1 MAKYLITGIA
11 GFIGS
16 SLARAL
22 VERGEQVR
30 GVDNYLTG
38 KAANLAGIEGQI
50 DFREADLR
58 DAAAMR
64 AACEGIDYILHIGA
78 LPSVPLSV
86 KNPEPSHRCNVDGT
100 FHVLEGARAAGV
112 KRIIYAASSS
122 AYGDQPV
129 LPSNE
134 SMRPMPI
141 SPYAVQKLAGEYYM
155 NSYWQVYGLETVSL
169 RYFNVFGPRQGAD
182 SPYSGVLAKF
192 IQQMLVGTRPTIF
205 GNGEQGRDFTYI
217 ENIVSANL
225 LACAAPAE
233 KVAGKVFNTACG
245 GQHTLK
251 EIYQLLAELTGF
263 DRPPLYAPPRT
274 GAHYDSFDCAE
285 PWARKTLMEHA
296 RDRREHLYSIEQ
308 LERCQTHDE
317 LWNAAQNQMVKFGWM
332 HNYMRMYW
340 AKKILEWSPDPARA
354 FDTCVTL
361 NDRYFLDGRDP
372 NGYAGIAWSIVGKF
386 DRPWFERPIF
396 GTIRYMSAAS
406 TGKKFNSRK
415 YIQRMSEDFTQSGFW
430 AQE

>member
-22 VERGEQVR
+22 VERGEEVR

-38 KAANLAGIEGQI
+38 KAANLAEISEHI
-50 DFREADLR
+50 DFREADMR
-58 DAAAMR
+58 DSGAMR
-64 AACEGIDYILHIGA
+64 TACEGIDYILHIGA

-86 KNPEPSHRCNVDGT
+86 ANPEPSHRCNVDGT

-112 KRIIYAASSS
+112 KRVIYAASSS

-129 LPSNE
+129 LPSKE

-155 NSYWQVYGLETVSL
+155 SSYWQVYGLETVSL

-205 GNGEQGRDFTYI
+205 GTGEQGRDFTYI
-217 ENIVSANL
+217 DNVVSANL
-225 LACAAPAE
+225 LACAAPAAR
-233 KVAGKVFNTACG
+233 VAGRVFNVACG

-251 EIYQLLAELTGF
+251 EIYRLLANLTGF
-263 DRPPLYAPPRT
+263 EYPPLYAPSRT
-274 GAHYDSFDCAE
+274 GDILNSQADITAAAE
-285 PWARKTLMEHA
+285 AFGFRPLVGLKEG
-296 RDRREHLYSIEQ
+296 
-308 LERCQTHDE
+308 LERT
-317 LWNAAQNQMVKFGWM
+317 V
-332 HNYMRMYW
+332 
-340 AKKILEWSPDPARA
+340 EWYRE
-354 FDTCVTL
+354 TL
-361 NDRYFLDGRDP
+361 RLP
-372 NGYAGIAWSIVGKF
+372 
-386 DRPWFERPIF
+386 
-396 GTIRYMSAAS
+396 AAS
-406 TGKKFNSRK
+406 RL
-415 YIQRMSEDFTQSGFW
+415 R
-430 AQE
+430 

>member
-22 VERGEQVR
+22 VERGDEVR

-38 KAANLAGIEGQI
+38 KSSNLDGLYSRIE
-50 DFREADLR
+50 FREADLR

-64 AACEGIDYILHIGA
+64 AACEGIEYVLHIGA

-86 KNPEPSHRCNVDGT
+86 KDPEPSHRCNVEGT
-100 FHVLEGARAAGV
+100 FNVLEGARASGV

-129 LPSNE
+129 LPSKE

-155 NSYWQVYGLETVSL
+155 SSYWQVYGLETVSL

-192 IQQMLVGTRPTIF
+192 IQQMLEGTRPTIF
-205 GNGEQGRDFTYI
+205 GTGDQGRDFTYI
-217 ENIVSANL
+217 DNIISANL

-233 KVAGKVFNTACG
+233 KVAGQVFNTACG
-245 GQHTLK
+245 EQHTLK
-251 EIYQLLAELTGF
+251 EIYSLLAKLIGF
-263 DRPPLYAPPRT
+263 QMPPFYGPART
-274 GAHYDSFDCAE
+274 GD
-285 PWARKTLMEHA
+285 
-296 RDRREHLYSIEQ
+296 
-308 LERCQTHDE
+308 
-317 LWNAAQNQMVKFGWM
+317 
-332 HNYMRMYW
+332 
-340 AKKILEWSPDPARA
+340 
-354 FDTCVTL
+354 
-361 NDRYFLDGRDP
+361 
-372 NGYAGIAWSIVGKF
+372 IVNSQA
-386 DRPWFERPIF
+386 DI
-396 GTIRYMSAAS
+396 SAA
-406 TGKKFNSRK
+406 TAAFGYRPVIGLKEGLQRTVEWYREMLKLPVASR
-415 YIQRMSEDFTQSGFW
+415 
-430 AQE
+430 

>member
-22 VERGEQVR
+22 VERGEEVR

-38 KAANLAGIEGQI
+38 KAANLAGYYDRI

-64 AACEGIDYILHIGA
+64 AACEGIDYILHLGA

-86 KNPEPSHRCNVDGT
+86 QNPDPSHRCNIDGT

-122 AYGDQPV
+122 AYGDQPI
-129 LPSNE
+129 LPSKE

-141 SPYAVQKLAGEYYM
+141 SPYAVQKLAGEHYM
-155 NSYWQVYGLETVSL
+155 SSYWQVYGLETVSL

-192 IQQMLVGTRPTIF
+192 IQQMLEGSRPTIF
-205 GNGEQGRDFTYI
+205 GTGEQGRDFTYI
-217 ENIVSANL
+217 DNVVSANL
-225 LACAAPAE
+225 LACTAPPDR
-233 KVAGKVFNTACG
+233 VAGKVFNVACG

-251 EIYQLLAELTGF
+251 DIYRLLAKLIGF
-263 DRPPLYAPPRT
+263 DHPPLYAAART
-274 GAHYDSFDCAE
+274 GDILNSQADISAAAEAFDYRPLIGLTE
-285 PWARKTLMEHA
+285 G
-296 RDRREHLYSIEQ
+296 
-308 LERCQTHDE
+308 LERT
-317 LWNAAQNQMVKFGWM
+317 V
-332 HNYMRMYW
+332 
-340 AKKILEWSPDPARA
+340 EWYRESLKLP
-354 FDTCVTL
+354 V
-361 NDRYFLDGRDP
+361 
-372 NGYAGIAWSIVGKF
+372 
-386 DRPWFERPIF
+386 
-396 GTIRYMSAAS
+396 AS
-406 TGKKFNSRK
+406 R
-415 YIQRMSEDFTQSGFW
+415 
-430 AQE
+430 

>member
-22 VERGEQVR
+22 VERGDEVR

-38 KAANLAGIEGQI
+38 KSSNLDGLYGRIE
-50 DFREADLR
+50 FREADLR

-64 AACEGIDYILHIGA
+64 AACEGIEYVLHIGA

-86 KNPEPSHRCNVDGT
+86 KDPEPSHRCNVEGT
-100 FHVLEGARAAGV
+100 FNVLEGARASGV

-129 LPSNE
+129 LPSKE

-155 NSYWQVYGLETVSL
+155 SSYWQVYGLETVSL

-192 IQQMLVGTRPTIF
+192 IQQMLEGTRPTIF
-205 GNGEQGRDFTYI
+205 GTGDQGRDFTYI
-217 ENIVSANL
+217 DNIISANL

-233 KVAGKVFNTACG
+233 KVAGQVFNTACG
-245 GQHTLK
+245 EQHTLK
-251 EIYQLLAELTGF
+251 EIYSLLAKLIGF
-263 DRPPLYAPPRT
+263 QMPPFYGPART
-274 GAHYDSFDCAE
+274 GD
-285 PWARKTLMEHA
+285 
-296 RDRREHLYSIEQ
+296 
-308 LERCQTHDE
+308 
-317 LWNAAQNQMVKFGWM
+317 
-332 HNYMRMYW
+332 
-340 AKKILEWSPDPARA
+340 
-354 FDTCVTL
+354 
-361 NDRYFLDGRDP
+361 
-372 NGYAGIAWSIVGKF
+372 IVNSQA
-386 DRPWFERPIF
+386 DI
-396 GTIRYMSAAS
+396 SAA
-406 TGKKFNSRK
+406 TAAFGYRPVIGLKEGLQRTVEWYREMLKLPVASR
-415 YIQRMSEDFTQSGFW
+415 
-430 AQE
+430 

>member
-22 VERGEQVR
+22 VERGDEVR

-38 KAANLAGIEGQI
+38 KSSNLDGLYSRIE
-50 DFREADLR
+50 FREADLR

-64 AACEGIDYILHIGA
+64 AACEGIEYVLHIGA

-86 KNPEPSHRCNVDGT
+86 KDPEPSHRCNVEGT
-100 FHVLEGARAAGV
+100 FNVLEGARASGV

-129 LPSNE
+129 LPSKE

-155 NSYWQVYGLETVSL
+155 SSYWQVYGLETVSL

-192 IQQMLVGTRPTIF
+192 IQQMLEGTRPTIF
-205 GNGEQGRDFTYI
+205 GTGDQGRDFTYI
-217 ENIVSANL
+217 DNIISANL

-233 KVAGKVFNTACG
+233 KVAGQVFNAACG
-245 GQHTLK
+245 EQHTLK
-251 EIYQLLAELTGF
+251 EIYSLLAKLIGF
-263 DRPPLYAPPRT
+263 QMPPFYGPART
-274 GAHYDSFDCAE
+274 GD
-285 PWARKTLMEHA
+285 
-296 RDRREHLYSIEQ
+296 
-308 LERCQTHDE
+308 
-317 LWNAAQNQMVKFGWM
+317 
-332 HNYMRMYW
+332 
-340 AKKILEWSPDPARA
+340 
-354 FDTCVTL
+354 
-361 NDRYFLDGRDP
+361 
-372 NGYAGIAWSIVGKF
+372 IVNSQA
-386 DRPWFERPIF
+386 DI
-396 GTIRYMSAAS
+396 SAA
-406 TGKKFNSRK
+406 TAAFGYRPVIGLKEGLQRTVEWYREMLKLPVASR
-415 YIQRMSEDFTQSGFW
+415 
-430 AQE
+430 